1 MPKDAD
7 CDWQSPRHTSRIYND
22 QYRRPHHSFPSPNRS
37 SVDMQKVLRVKGK
50 IPNIAII
57 GAGISGLRCAD
68 LLIKSGAKVTIF
80 EARDRIGGRV
90 CDVRAMFRGPRCSC
104 ILGTPSRIRRISNG
118 YVCYQKGAEDRADAN
133 SGANW
138 IHGTQN
144 NAVADIARRTKTL
157 ICDTERRQAIIDSQ
171 GNRIDD
177 RLASEVSEI
186 VWGMIAKAFQ
196 YSDEHSAEIDKSKSL
211 MDFFREQ
218 LPQVEKDPY
227 KQSLVLEE
235 AHIWG
240 VFVGDSVERQSLKF
254 FFLEECLDGGEHVV
268 SLAVCLD

>member
-1 MPKDAD
+1 
-7 CDWQSPRHTSRIYND
+7 
-22 QYRRPHHSFPSPNRS
+22 
-37 SVDMQKVLRVKGK
+37 
-50 IPNIAII
+50 
-57 GAGISGLRCAD
+57 
-68 LLIKSGAKVTIF
+68 
-80 EARDRIGGRV
+80 
-90 CDVRAMFRGPRCSC
+90 
-104 ILGTPSRIRRISNG
+104 
-118 YVCYQKGAEDRADAN
+118 
-133 SGANW
+133 
-138 IHGTQN
+138 
-144 NAVADIARRTKTL
+144 
-157 ICDTERRQAIIDSQ
+157 
-171 GNRIDD
+171 
-177 RLASEVSEI
+177 
-186 VWGMIAKAFQ
+186 MIAKAFQ